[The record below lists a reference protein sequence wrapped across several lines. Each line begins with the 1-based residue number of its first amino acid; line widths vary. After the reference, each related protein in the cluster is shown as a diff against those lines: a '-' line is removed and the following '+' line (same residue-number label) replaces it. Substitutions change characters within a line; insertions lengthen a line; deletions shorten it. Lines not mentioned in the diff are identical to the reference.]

1 MVQAPRQQS
10 RGEDPSLTQSSLLSP
25 ALSVEAWDP
34 AITSTWVRL
43 PPLPGSTPSTVLG
56 PTCQGLSGILGYLRG
71 SFMGQADQR
80 GPQQP
85 SGLEP
90 PPLHSPLISTVQK
103 GYRSPCPAW
112 VQFTNRLSQSLAPS
126 PWCAHSS
133 QDPPLQQ
140 ALGPSTCQVSS
151 KPSHQGP
158 RPPPH
163 HCPGPPGAHLGT
175 SPSRNFSFCL
185 RPLNILFPAI
195 TRKRDSK

>member
-158 RPPPH
+158 RPPPITA
-163 HCPGPPGAHLGT
+163 PAHLKPTWAPLPAAT
-175 SPSRNFSFCL
+175 SPFALGLSTSCFL
-185 RPLNILFPAI
+185 Q
-195 TRKRDSK
+195 